1 MNAIYTDHPEAIAL
15 AKRAYP
21 EYNGRTFRIEVA
33 PHPINVKS
41 YWDGGSR
48 SYFKFIRLDGSA
60 DTLDVPT
67 QSAFDAQIKNADA
80 VPLVPGL
87 ACVEHTIFCGKD
99 TGIRIYLHPD
109 NAPRYL
115 PAPVELTDDERIV
128 LKYTAHLKN
137 TYGGRTHI
145 RFTEANHATN
155 ITAARWEAAQVTLVT
170 KKLLDARGSIT
181 HEGRNANNNVRG

>member
-1 MNAIYTDHPEAIAL
+1 MNAIYTDHPEVIAL

-33 PHPINVKS
+33 SHPINVKS

-48 SYFKFIRLDGSA
+48 SYFRFIRLDGSA
-60 DTLDVPT
+60 DTLNVPA

-87 ACVEHTIFCGKD
+87 SCVEHTIFCGKD
-99 TGIRIYLHPD
+99 TGIRIYLHPE

-137 TYGGRTHI
+137 TYGGRTNI
-145 RFTEANHATN
+145 RFTEANFATS
-155 ITAARWEAAQVTLVT
+155 ITAERWETAKASLII
-170 KKLLDARGSIT
+170 KKLLRGDGSIT
-181 HEGRNANNNVRG
+181 HEGRNANVKG